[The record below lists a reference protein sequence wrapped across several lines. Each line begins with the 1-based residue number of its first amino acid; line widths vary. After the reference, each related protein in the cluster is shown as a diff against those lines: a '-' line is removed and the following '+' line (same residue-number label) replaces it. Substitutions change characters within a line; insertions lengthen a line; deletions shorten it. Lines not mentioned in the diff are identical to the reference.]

1 MKIYKQKLGVGSF
14 YLIFM
19 TLILNF
25 GFLFISMF
33 IKSYMIKLFGLVS
46 LICIDIYQLYYIII
60 SFTTRYI
67 IDEDSL
73 IINTFFYLRNI
84 KIPMNEIIEL
94 LREKNKIEGMIL
106 DGYGMK
112 KFAFGRIYIE
122 NIGTTRAY
130 ISNFENVLLI
140 KTVNGNFAISP
151 IDINGICNEISIE
164 GSKKVES
171 KKVVPLYKDKYFLIP
186 FITASCLIIIL
197 MVIPLI
203 LGMKDNYALNS
214 MPLSFNE
221 RFEPIKWGTYTQFT
235 VNQISYG
242 LITSGILICMLLTSN
257 VYSKYDRK
265 SCYKY
270 IYLPLIVAVVLLFMQ
285 IQILSIYYF

>member
-1 MKIYKQKLGVGSF
+1 MKIYKQKPGFGSL
-14 YLIFM
+14 YLIIM
-19 TLILNF
+19 TVILNF
-25 GFLFISMF
+25 ALIFISMF
-33 IKSYMIKLFGLVS
+33 IESYMINLFGLVA
-46 LICIDIYQLYYIII
+46 LICSDIYQLYYIAI

-67 IDEDSL
+67 VDKDYIT
-73 IINTFFYLRNI
+73 INTFCYLRNI
-84 KIPMNEIIEL
+84 KIAMKDIIEIR
-94 LREKNKIEGMIL
+94 RENSKINGMVL

-112 KFAFGRIYIE
+112 KFAFGRIFIE

-130 ISNFENVLLI
+130 ISDFKNILLI
-140 KTVNGNFAISP
+140 KTTKGNFAISP
-151 IDINGICNEISIE
+151 IDIDGICNDINIE
-164 GSKKVES
+164 DSKKTED
-171 KKVVPLYKDKYFLIP
+171 KKVVPLYKDKFFLLP
-186 FITASCLIIIL
+186 FVTTFFLIIIL
-197 MVIPLI
+197 IIIPLV

-221 RFEPIKWGTYTQFT
+221 RFEPIKWGTYTQFV

-242 LITSGILICMLLTSN
+242 LITAGILLCMFFTSS

-270 IYLPLIVAVVLLFMQ
+270 MYLPLIVAIVLLFMQ